1 MFNQDLFSNI
11 LKKIN
16 DTYDTMS
23 EFGKNASFD
32 RTYISK
38 YINKKLQNPPSP
50 KILEK
55 IAKASHGITT
65 YRELMQVCGYLDD
78 FTNNKLSTFNSYRS
92 KLENLGLT
100 PSDINNLKEIIVHSN
115 SENDLS
121 NFLKQFS
128 PSKAMSISNICSD
141 MFNDIANLD
150 ILSFAQSTINQ
161 LQVDELGNLVKEIPI
176 LGTVKAGYDYLA
188 QENWIGTIDV
198 DASLVKDGSEY
209 FALKVHGDSMS
220 PVLVENDIVIVKKQD
235 DFETGDIVVAIINGD
250 EATIK
255 KGKKTDNSILL
266 QPLNNNYEPLI
277 FTNDEMKTIPVKI
290 IGIVKQLKRDF

>member
-1 MFNQDLFSNI
+1 MYGLD
-11 LKKIN
+11 
-16 DTYDTMS
+16 
-23 EFGKNASFD
+23 
-32 RTYISK
+32 
-38 YINKKLQNPPSP
+38 
-50 KILEK
+50 
-55 IAKASHGITT
+55 
-65 YRELMQVCGYLDD
+65 YLDLYEKAGYID
-78 FTNNKLSTFNSYRS
+78 LVNDEKRNKY
-92 KLENLGLT
+92 K
-100 PSDINNLKEIIVHSN
+100 I
-115 SENDLS
+115 
-121 NFLKQFS
+121 
-128 PSKAMSISNICSD
+128 
-141 MFNDIANLD
+141 
-150 ILSFAQSTINQ
+150 
-161 LQVDELGNLVKEIPI
+161 DELGNLVKEIPI